1 MSDTA
6 DSRREDDHEV
16 ERVPVPESAASEEPT
31 IVESLGME
39 ISVTNPAV
47 AEALRAEADPHPSSD
62 TERLHTASP
71 SAETIR
77 EVRAEV
83 EQALPDVLIA
93 APTPHDTEEARLRVE
108 LRQQVATLGEALGY
122 LVEPDGTWRM
132 SGDGI
137 VILVRSITTVSSPGA
152 AADILAKICLSFD
165 SGGAPCE
172 ALIVTRDQPQADLI
186 SAQIL
191 TRDSRHRFR
200 VSSLATLEELAA
212 LYTAGRIDHQVVR
225 GLLVP
230 SAQLDPITLLVALRP
245 LF

>member
-16 ERVPVPESAASEEPT
+16 ERVPVPEPAVSEEPT

-47 AEALRAEADPHPSSD
+47 ADALRAEADPHPSSD
-62 TERLHTASP
+62 TERLHTAPP
-71 SAETIR
+71 SAEEIR

-132 SGDGI
+132 SDGTG
-137 VILVRSITTVSSPGA
+137 ILVRSITTVSSPGG
-152 AADILAKICLSFD
+152 AADILAKICLTLD

-191 TRDSRHRFR
+191 SRDSRHRIR
-200 VSSLATLEELAA
+200 VSALSTLKELAT
-212 LYTAGRIDHQVVR
+212 LYTAGRIGHQVVR
-225 GLLVP
+225 ALLVP
-230 SAQLDPITLLVALRP
+230 SAQIDPITLLVALRP